1 MARLLLFSIFIIST
15 CGLIYELIAGT
26 LASYLLGDSIMQ
38 FSTIIGVYLF
48 SMGVGSYLSKF
59 VDKKL
64 ITLFIQIELIIGL
77 LGGFSALAL
86 LLSFQ
91 YLAYFKVVLYLL
103 VFLIGTCVGLEI
115 PLMMRILKTYYG
127 DFKELVSQVFT
138 FDYVGALLASVLFPL
153 VLVPHLG
160 LIQSSLLFG
169 ILNASVGFVAVY
181 AFKDKLVYYRFW
193 YGKAAFCL
201 ALLLIGIVFS
211 TKIASIAEAHAYDGN
226 VILSKSTPYQK
237 IVLSRYG
244 KDLRLFL
251 NGNLQFSAQ
260 DEYRYHEALVHVGLS
275 QINEPKRVLVLGG
288 GDGLALREILK
299 YPSVEHITL
308 VDLDPAMTKLFKSLP
323 MLTAL
328 NHESLFSPKVQI
340 KNDDAFLWL
349 KQNKQVYDFII
360 VDFPDPTNFSLGKL
374 YTKTFYQYVYHALAP
389 HGMAVVQSTSPIV
402 ARKSFWCIAHTL
414 ESAQFYVRPY
424 FSYVPAFGYWGFH
437 LVAKSNNFDNAYQL
451 PIALRYLSA
460 DIIPSLF
467 VVQEDMREVP
477 TEINALMNQAL
488 VRYFE
493 EEWQSY
499 VL

>member
-26 LASYLLGDSIMQ
+26 LASYLLGDSITQ

-64 ITLFIQIELIIGL
+64 ITVFIQIELMIGL

-153 VLVPHLG
+153 FLVPHLG
-160 LIQSSLLFG
+160 LINSALLFG
-169 ILNASVGFVAVY
+169 MLNASVGFFAVY
-181 AFKDKLVYYRFW
+181 VFRDKLFLHKIW
-193 YGKAAFCL
+193 YGKATLCLVLL
-201 ALLLIGIVFS
+201 ALGAIFS
-211 TKIASIAEAHAYDGN
+211 SKIAKVAEANAYDGN

-237 IVLSRYG
+237 IVLSRHG

-275 QINEPKRVLVLGG
+275 QIKDPKHILVLGG

-299 YPSVEHITL
+299 YPSIERITL
-308 VDLDPAMTKLFKSLP
+308 VDLDPAMTKLFASIP

-328 NHESLFSPKVQI
+328 NHESLLSPKVEI
-340 KNDDAFLWL
+340 FNEDAFLWL
-349 KQNKQVYDFII
+349 KKNKKIYDFII
-360 VDFPDPTNFSLGKL
+360 IDFPDPTNFSLGKL
-374 YTKTFYQYVYHALAP
+374 YTKTFYQYVYQALAP
-389 HGMAVVQSTSPIV
+389 HGMAVVQSTSPLV
-402 ARKSFWCIAHTL
+402 ARKSYWCIAHTL

-424 FSYVPAFGYWGFH
+424 FSYIPAFGYWGFH
-437 LVAKSNNFDNAYQL
+437 LVAKTNDFDNDVKL
-451 PIALRYLSA
+451 PSSLRYISA

-467 VVQEDMREVP
+467 VVQEDMCEVP